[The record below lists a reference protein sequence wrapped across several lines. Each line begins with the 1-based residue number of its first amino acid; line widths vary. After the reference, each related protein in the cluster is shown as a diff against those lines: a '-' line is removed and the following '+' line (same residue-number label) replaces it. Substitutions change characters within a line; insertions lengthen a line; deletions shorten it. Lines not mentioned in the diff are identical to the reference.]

1 MNFRPFGLQLGLS
14 MRPSPA
20 LAQPSGLE
28 PSSTPG
34 EPSLDRALASLSS
47 DEQIEYRNWG
57 MKEKVLFLSAYQWIA
72 VAAAQGLHRV
82 DGSPFDG
89 FLPEGVSKAMSA
101 LSVMVPY
108 LKDSPALA
116 QGADQAT
123 TILQEAT
130 RKTQPEADGIAR
142 KYRLLRDR
150 VAWEIA
156 VAGGTIQYEVVG
168 DDPGNPGVI
177 YTRKIGED
185 KTPDFAPL
193 FSGNTPREWWKD
205 GLALE
210 DQFAS
215 AGVTFKKLDLS
226 GANPRL
232 SAGAAPIL
240 AILITVVVAILAFF
254 WLYNHVNQ
262 AKKLTQAAVDLIV
275 QDPKLSAAEKAALL
289 EKLKSSNSFFD
300 EIFGNQFPWTTVL
313 IGATLVGIAYFVL
326 PSLLLAYTSK
336 PAYQPRGA
344 SA

>member
-1 MNFRPFGLQLGLS
+1 MNFRPFSLQLGLS

-20 LAQPSGLE
+20 LAQPAGLE
-28 PSSTPG
+28 PASTPR

-47 DEQIEYRNWG
+47 DEQVEYRGWG
-57 MKEKVLFLSAYQWIA
+57 AKEKVLFLSAYQWIS

-82 DGSPFDG
+82 DGSPYEG
-89 FLPEGVSKAMSA
+89 FLPEGVSQAFGA
-101 LSVMVPY
+101 LSAMAPY

-116 QGADQAT
+116 QGADQT
-123 TILQEAT
+123 STILQEAT
-130 RKTQPEADGIAR
+130 QKTQPQADGIAK

-185 KTPDFAPL
+185 KTPDFAAI
-193 FSGNTPREWWKD
+193 FSGNTPREWWKS

-210 DQFAS
+210 DQFAA
-215 AGVTFKKLDLS
+215 AGVTFRKLDLS

-232 SAGAAPIL
+232 AAGAPQIL
-240 AILITVVVAILAFF
+240 AILITVLVAILAFF
-254 WLYNHVNQ
+254 WLYNHVMQ
-262 AKKLTQAAVDLIV
+262 TKKLTQIAVDLIS
-275 QDPKLSAAEKAALL
+275 QDPKLSGAEKAALI

-300 EIFGNQFPWTTVL
+300 DIFGNQFPWTTVL